1 MYKEVDSVGEF
12 YAAIIPRLT
21 CNNAVLLENNTLAT
35 TKYSLRIL
43 HLHARTVFDLKLD

>member
-21 CNNAVLLENNTLAT
+21 CNNAVLLEN
-35 TKYSLRIL
+35 KYSSNNKIFFEDTTSSCSYRL
-43 HLHARTVFDLKLD
+43 